1 MKVWMQY
8 YILTDI
14 DIEDMPDYLDSDAM
28 DVWNDRLGQI
38 LDQEIDKTCEAM
50 AAVES
55 VVDIEYRGWDFY

>member
-38 LDQEIDKTCEAM
+38 LDQEIDKTVEAM